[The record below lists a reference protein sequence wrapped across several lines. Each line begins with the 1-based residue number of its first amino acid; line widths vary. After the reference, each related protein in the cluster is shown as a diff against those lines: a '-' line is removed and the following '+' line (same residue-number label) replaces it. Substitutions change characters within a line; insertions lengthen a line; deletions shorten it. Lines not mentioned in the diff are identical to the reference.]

1 MPIKKGKKLCV
12 PNLQH
17 CQNVTLQNGSET
29 FFIKISWIW
38 TCSKILE
45 KLAIEKI
52 ATILNDV
59 K

>member
-1 MPIKKGKKLCV
+1 MPIKKGKKLFV

-17 CQNVTLQNGSET
+17 CQFGQNGSET
-29 FFIKISWIW
+29 FLIKISWIW